1 MSDLLFL
8 AFEKYFLT
16 SKEVKLNDTV
26 EIWTFST
33 SVFFAVTVL
42 TTIGYGFAGTKPS
55 CCFSRETFR
64 YGNPVPVTVQG
75 QVSQN
80 LMPNSH
86 MESLDPGWRH

>member
-1 MSDLLFL
+1 MRICCMHSDEWSSLANNYMNDMSDLLFL

-42 TTIGYGFAGTKPS
+42 TTIGYNRSVINAIIRLQP
-55 CCFSRETFR
+55 R
-64 YGNPVPVTVQG
+64 VI
-75 QVSQN
+75 
-80 LMPNSH
+80 
-86 MESLDPGWRH
+86 